1 MPPDLAEQVTAIRAF
16 NRFYT
21 RRIGVLDEAHMGSG
35 FTLGEGRALYELAQ
49 ADGITATALGEILDL
64 DAGYLS
70 RVLRRFEDNG
80 LLERRPDPKDGRSTR
95 LHLTD
100 IGRNEFIRLD
110 RMSAQQV
117 AAMIAPLAPDE
128 RLKLDAAMATVRDAL
143 GATETHPAPAAVT
156 LRGLEPGDMGWVV
169 ERHAVIYGREYGWG
183 RLFEAEVA
191 GMAANILRALDDP
204 GARAWIAEMAGRR
217 VGSVFM
223 VREAGDIARLR
234 LLLLEPEARGQR
246 LGQRLVDECLAFAR
260 AAGYREVV
268 LWTHTELTA
277 ARAIYASRGF
287 ELIETHF
294 HSDFGPEVQ
303 SETWRLVL

>member
-1 MPPDLAEQVTAIRAF
+1 MPPELADHVSAIRAF

-49 ADGITATALGEILDL
+49 VDGITAKALGETLDL

-95 LHLTD
+95 LHLTAA
-100 IGRNEFIRLD
+100 GREQFTRLD
-110 RMSAQQV
+110 RMSARQV
-117 AAMIAPLAPDE
+117 ATMIAPLTPAE
-128 RLKLDAAMATVRDAL
+128 RLRLDAAMATVRDAL
-143 GATETHPAPAAVT
+143 DRAEALSAPAAIT

-169 ERHAVIYGREYGWG
+169 ERHAVLYGREYGWG
-183 RLFEAEVA
+183 RTFEAVVA
-191 GMAANILRALDDP
+191 AMAGEILRALDDP
-204 GARAWIAEMAGRR
+204 GAQAWIAEMGGRR
-217 VGSVFM
+217 VGCVFM
-223 VREAGDIARLR
+223 VREAGYVARLR

-268 LWTHTELTA
+268 LWTHTNLTA

-287 ELIETHF
+287 ELVETHF
-294 HSDFGPEVQ
+294 HSDFGLEVE
-303 SETWRLVL
+303 SETWRLTL